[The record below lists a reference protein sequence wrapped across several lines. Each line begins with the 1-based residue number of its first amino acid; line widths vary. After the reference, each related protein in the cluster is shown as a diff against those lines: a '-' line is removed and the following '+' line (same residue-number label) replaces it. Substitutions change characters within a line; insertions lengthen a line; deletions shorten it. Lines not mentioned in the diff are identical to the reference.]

1 MEGKKMR
8 FGRVIAIISLIAFSL
23 SAFAVPAFAAEA
35 EPAAESWFR
44 LSNILPI
51 AIALAL
57 VVFVI
62 IFFFVI
68 PKRREKSVKFFR
80 GLKSECKKVSWYS
93 WGQTVRGSVVVA
105 VIAVAIAL
113 IVGLLDAGFS
123 QGLIAI
129 TELFK

>member
-1 MEGKKMR
+1 MR
-8 FGRVIAIISLIAFSL
+8 FGRIIAMISLIAFSL
-23 SAFAVPAFAAEA
+23 VAFCVPAFAAEA
-35 EPAAESWFR
+35 TPATESWFR

-51 AIALAL
+51 AIALVL
-57 VVFVI
+57 VIAAV

-68 PKRREKSVKFFR
+68 PKRREKSLKFFR

-93 WGQTVRGSVVVA
+93 WDQTIRGSVVVA
-105 VIAVAIAL
+105 VITVAIAL
-113 IVGLLDAGFS
+113 VIGLLDAGFS